1 MYLCIMIQELWRTI
15 PSNHRGRAVWVAVTI
30 FMRAL
35 LNFVGVAMMVPLL
48 VIILDSDSITTIAPL
63 REAYNILG
71 MSSYESF
78 ALVVC
83 AAIVGVIILK
93 NLVVLA
99 LYRYERDYIYGL
111 YSTLSKRL
119 FMNYYNQGLHFIKH
133 NNSALLTRNV
143 NVVSL
148 MFVAGVLK
156 PIATIIG
163 EVVLL
168 VMLFVALACYSPTV
182 ALFALV
188 ALLPIMAIF
197 YIAVRRR
204 LNNLGTMENEAQRTK
219 SRIVAECFRGYADI
233 EIGGAFNQVL
243 KRFDKAMGEVVALRK
258 RSSTLSMLPQIFTE
272 VGLTVALVVLLI
284 ISLYSSTEDMGLL
297 FGIFAVAAVR
307 LIPSMRNILTSWS
320 TLRLN
325 NYSIETMAEAES
337 FTIPEQENTSE
348 PLILRHSVVLDDI
361 CFKFEDSDKPII
373 ANLNM
378 EIRRGERVGIRGAS
392 GVGKTTLFNLLL
404 GLYTPTAGRI
414 LVDGKELDASRRRMW
429 QNNIGYVSQQVFIAD
444 MTLAENIALGVD
456 SKDIDPKRLDEAI
469 DRADLRSFIDS
480 LPKGVESRIG
490 EQGCRISG
498 GQRQRIG
505 IARALYKGCDI
516 LLFDEATSSLDSHT
530 EENINNAIRRLS
542 DQNNELT
549 IVVIAHRES
558 SLEYCDR
565 IITLE

>member
-1 MYLCIMIQELWRTI
+1 M
-15 PSNHRGRAVWVAVTI
+15 WVVATI
-30 FMRAL
+30 FVRAL
-35 LNFVGVAMMVPLL
+35 LNFVGIAAMVPLL
-48 VIILDSDSITTIAPL
+48 VIILDSESVATIAPL
-63 REAYNILG
+63 RYIYEMVG
-71 MSSYESF
+71 MGSYDSF
-78 ALVVC
+78 ALVMC
-83 AAIVGVIILK
+83 AAIVGVILLK
-93 NLVVLA
+93 NLIVLA
-99 LYRYERDYIYGL
+99 LYRYERDYIYDL

-119 FMNYYNQGLHFIKH
+119 FVCYYRRGLNFIKH

-156 PIATIIG
+156 PLATIFG

-168 VMLFVALACYSPTV
+168 LLLFVALVCYSPLV
-182 ALFALV
+182 ALFAIV

-204 LNNLGTMENEAQRTK
+204 LNDIGVRENEAQRTK
-219 SRIVAECFRGYADI
+219 SRVVAECFRGYADI
-233 EIGGAFNQVL
+233 EIGGAFRQML
-243 KRFDKAMGEVVALRK
+243 KRFDGAMADVVGLRK
-258 RSSTLSMLPQIFTE
+258 RSATLGMLPQIFTE
-272 VGLTVALVVLLI
+272 VGLAVALVVMLM

-297 FGIFAVAAVR
+297 FGIFAVSAVR

-325 NYSIETMAEAES
+325 SYSIATMAEAES
-337 FTIPEQENTSE
+337 FDMSDEEVDGDS
-348 PLILRHSVVLDDI
+348 LKLCSSVVLDKL
-361 CFKFEDSDKPII
+361 CFTFEDSTTPTID
-373 ANLNM
+373 NLSM

-404 GLYTPTAGRI
+404 GLYTPTSGRI
-414 LVDGKELDASRRRMW
+414 LIDGKCLDSSILRKW
-429 QNNIGYVSQQVFIAD
+429 QNSIGYVSQQVFIAD
-444 MTLAENIALGVD
+444 MTLAENIALGTD
-456 SKDIDPKRLDEAI
+456 REDIDAKRLEEAI
-469 DRADLRSFIDS
+469 ERADLREFIS
-480 LPKGVESRIG
+480 TLPQGVESRIG

-542 DQNNELT
+542 EGNNELT
-549 IVVIAHRES
+549 IIVIAHRES
-558 SLEYCDR
+558 SLEYCNR

>member
-1 MYLCIMIQELWRTI
+1 MIQRLWRTI
-15 PSNHRGRAVWVAVTI
+15 PSNYRGRAAWVVVTI

-48 VIILDSDSITTIAPL
+48 VIILDSESINTIAPL
-63 REAYNILG
+63 REAYNMLG
-71 MSSYESF
+71 ISSYESF
-78 ALVVC
+78 ALVMC
-83 AAIVGVIILK
+83 AVIVGVIVVK

-111 YSTLSKRL
+111 YSALSKRL
-119 FMNYYNQGLHFIKH
+119 FMSYYNQGLHFIKH

-156 PIATIIG
+156 PMATILG

-168 VMLFVALACYSPTV
+168 VMLFVALVCYSPTV

-188 ALLPIMAIF
+188 ALLPIMALF

-204 LNNLGTMENEAQRTK
+204 LNNIGTQENEAQRTK

-233 EIGGAFNQVL
+233 EVGGAFGQVL
-243 KRFDKAMGEVVALRK
+243 KRFDKAMSEVVSLRK
-258 RSSTLSMLPQIFTE
+258 RSATLSMLPQIFTE
-272 VGLTVALVVLLI
+272 VGLTIALVVLLI

-325 NYSIETMAEAES
+325 SYSIATMAEAEGY
-337 FTIPEQENTSE
+337 TIPEEEVVTERLELCQ
-348 PLILRHSVVLDDI
+348 SVVLDNLS
-361 CFKFEDSDKPII
+361 FRFEDSDKATIEH
-373 ANLNM
+373 LNM
-378 EIRRGERVGIRGAS
+378 EICRGERVGIRGAS
-392 GVGKTTLFNLLL
+392 GVGKTTLFNILL
-404 GLYTPTAGRI
+404 GLYTPTEGRI
-414 LVDGKELDASRRRMW
+414 LVDGEELNDHRKRMW
-429 QNNIGYVSQQVFIAD
+429 QNSIGYVSQQVFIAD
-444 MTLAENIALGVD
+444 MTLGENIALGVD
-456 SKDIDPKRLDEAI
+456 SKDIDTKRLAKAI
-469 DRADLRSFIDS
+469 DRADLRSFIES
-480 LPKGVESRIG
+480 LPKGVDSRIG

-530 EENINNAIRRLS
+530 EENINNAIHHLAKE
-542 DQNNELT
+542 NNELT

>member
-1 MYLCIMIQELWRTI
+1 MIRGLWRTI
-15 PSNHRGRAVWVAVTI
+15 PSAFRGRAAWVVVTI
-30 FMRAL
+30 FIRAL
-35 LNFVGVAMMVPLL
+35 LNFVGIAAMVPLL
-48 VIILDSDSITTIAPL
+48 IIILDSESVASIAPL
-63 REAYNILG
+63 RYIYDMLG
-71 MSSYESF
+71 VDAYESF
-78 ALVVC
+78 ALVMC
-83 AAIVGVIILK
+83 AAIVGVILIK
-93 NLVVLA
+93 NLIVLA
-99 LYRYERDYIYGL
+99 LYRYERDYIYDL

-119 FMNYYNQGLHFIKH
+119 FVSYYRRGLSFIKH

-156 PIATIIG
+156 PVATIIG
-163 EVVLL
+163 EMMLL
-168 VMLFVALACYSPTV
+168 LMLFVALLCYSPMV
-182 ALFALV
+182 ALFAML

-204 LNNLGTMENEAQRTK
+204 LNDIGAQENEAQRTK
-219 SRIVAECFRGYADI
+219 SRIVAECFRGYADV
-233 EIGGAFNQVL
+233 EVGGAFSQTL
-243 KRFDKAMGEVVALRK
+243 RRFDRAMGDVVALRK
-258 RSSTLSMLPQIFTE
+258 RSATLGLFPQIFTE
-272 VGLTVALVVLLI
+272 VGLAVALVVLLV

-325 NYSIETMAEAES
+325 SYSIATMAEAQEFDVTDVVDDATTLKLRNS
-337 FTIPEQENTSE
+337 IVLEGVGFT
-348 PLILRHSVVLDDI
+348 
-361 CFKFEDSDKPII
+361 FEDSDVPTIKD
-373 ANLNM
+373 LSM

-404 GLYTPTAGRI
+404 GLYTPTSGRI
-414 LVDGKELDASRRRMW
+414 VVDGKVLDRKMVRKW
-429 QNNIGYVSQQVFIAD
+429 QNSIGYVSQQVFIAD

-456 SKDIDPKRLDEAI
+456 RDDIDPKRLEEAI
-469 DRADLRSFIDS
+469 ESADLREFVAS
-480 LPKGVESRIG
+480 LPCGVESRIG
-490 EQGCRISG
+490 EQGCRVSG

-542 DQNNELT
+542 DSNNELT
-549 IVVIAHRES
+549 IVVIAHRQS

-565 IITLE
+565 IITME

>member
-1 MYLCIMIQELWRTI
+1 
-15 PSNHRGRAVWVAVTI
+15 
-30 FMRAL
+30 MRAL

-48 VIILDSDSITTIAPL
+48 VIILDSESINTIEPL
-63 REAYNILG
+63 REAYNMLG
-71 MSSYESF
+71 VSSYESF
-78 ALVVC
+78 ALVMC
-83 AAIVGVIILK
+83 AAIVGVIVVK

-119 FMNYYNQGLHFIKH
+119 FTSYYNQGLHFIKH

-156 PIATIIG
+156 PVATILG

-168 VMLFVALACYSPTV
+168 VMLFVALVCYSPTV

-197 YIAVRRR
+197 YMAVRRR
-204 LNNLGTMENEAQRTK
+204 LNNIGTQENEAQRTK

-233 EIGGAFNQVL
+233 EVGGAFSQVL
-243 KRFDKAMGEVVALRK
+243 KRFDRAMSEVVTLRK
-258 RSSTLSMLPQIFTE
+258 RSATLSMLPQIFTE

-325 NYSIETMAEAES
+325 SYSIATMAEAEGY
-337 FTIPEQENTSE
+337 TIPNEEEMATE
-348 PLILRHSVVLDDI
+348 RLELHHSVVLDEL
-361 CFKFEDSDKPII
+361 CFKFEDSDKTII
-373 ANLNM
+373 DHLNM

-414 LVDGKELDASRRRMW
+414 LVDGEELNGRRRRMW
-429 QNNIGYVSQQVFIAD
+429 QNSIGYVSQQVFIAD
-444 MTLAENIALGVD
+444 MTLAENIALGVE
-456 SKDIDPKRLDEAI
+456 SKDIDYKRLNEAI
-469 DRADLRSFIDS
+469 DRADLRSFIES

-490 EQGCRISG
+490 EQGCRVSG

-530 EENINNAIRRLS
+530 EENINNAIHHLAK
-542 DQNNELT
+542 QNNELT

>member
-1 MYLCIMIQELWRTI
+1 MIQELWRTI
-15 PSNHRGRAVWVAVTI
+15 PSNYRGRAVWVAATI
-30 FMRAL
+30 FIRAL

-48 VIILDSDSITTIAPL
+48 VIILDSESIATVAPL
-63 REAYNILG
+63 REAYNMLG

-111 YSTLSKRL
+111 YSTISKRL

-168 VMLFVALACYSPTV
+168 VMLFVALVCYSPTV

-197 YIAVRRR
+197 YMAVRRR
-204 LNNLGTMENEAQRTK
+204 LNNIGTMENEAQRTK

-233 EIGGAFNQVL
+233 EIGGAFGQVL
-243 KRFDKAMGEVVALRK
+243 KRFDKAMGEVVTLRK
-258 RSSTLSMLPQIFTE
+258 RSATLSMLPQIFTE
-272 VGLTVALVVLLI
+272 VGLTIALVVLLI

-444 MTLAENIALGVD
+444 MTLAENIALGID
-456 SKDIDPKRLDEAI
+456 SKDIDHKRLNDAI
-469 DRADLRSFIDS
+469 NRADLRSFIDS

-516 LLFDEATSSLDSHT
+516 LLFDEATSSLDSYT